1 MKKNNTKWIGAG
13 MLVLLGLM
21 IGFIVLFKN
30 NKKEEILPLK
40 ERQGAMAKGSEWAKT
55 KENVAKLIQKISEK
69 PDDPEPRVQ
78 LAQLY
83 MEEARITGDHQYY
96 DMASLRLLNSVLKK
110 DPNHFEALCFK
121 SMVLLSQ
128 HHFSEGLDEADKAI
142 SINGYNAFVYGL
154 AVDGNV
160 ELGNYD
166 DAVKNS
172 DKMVSIRPDLS
183 SYSRIS
189 YLREIY
195 GDNDGAIDA
204 MKMAVSAG
212 FPGLEQTS
220 WCRVQLGKLYENKGD
235 LTNAKLEYEIALS
248 QRPDYAYAYAG
259 EARIEKYNKNYKQAI
274 ADIQKAQGL
283 VNDYGFYD
291 ELSELFKLNGE
302 PAKAKQTAEELVNK
316 LNKDAETGNSDDQ
329 IGHYADKELA
339 YAYLKTGNNNKAM
352 EHALIE
358 YNRRPNNIDVN
369 EALAWVNYKMGNVKD
384 ADKYISVAMKTN
396 SQNPTLLCQ
405 AGIIKS
411 KLGDKEKGNLLIKKA
426 LSLDPYLSQDLTNE
440 IKPYLAMNN

>member
-1 MKKNNTKWIGAG
+1 MKNKRNSIGAG
-13 MLVLLGLM
+13 MLLVLAAVVT
-21 IGFIVLFKN
+21 FIIIYKAHQ
-30 NKKEEILPLK
+30 KDEILPLK
-40 ERQGAMAKGSEWAKT
+40 ARQGILANTSEWTKT
-55 KENVAKLIQKISEK
+55 KETVAKLMQKIQEK
-69 PDDPEPRVQ
+69 PEDPEPRVQ
-78 LAQLY
+78 LAQAY
-83 MEEARITGDHQYY
+83 MQEARVTGDHQYY
-96 DMASLRLLNSVLKK
+96 DMAALRLLNSVLKK
-110 DPNHFEALCFK
+110 DPNQFEALCFK

-128 HHFSEGLDEADKAI
+128 HHFSEGLEMADKAV
-142 SINGYNAFVYGL
+142 SINSYNAFVYGL
-154 AVDGNV
+154 VIDGNV

-166 DAVKNS
+166 EAVKNS

-195 GDNDGAIDA
+195 GDNEGAIEA

-220 WCRVQLGKLYENKGD
+220 WCRTQLGKLYENKGD
-235 LTNAKLEYEIALS
+235 LENAKLQYEIALS

-274 ADIQKAQGL
+274 SDIKKAQSL

-291 ELSELFKLNGE
+291 ELSELYKLNGE
-302 PAKAKQTAEELVNK
+302 TDKAKQTAEELIKK
-316 LNKDAETGNSDDQ
+316 LSKDAETGNSDDQ

-339 YAYLKTGNNNKAM
+339 YAYLKTGNNDKAL

-384 ADKYISVAMKTN
+384 ADKYISVALKTN

-411 KLGDKEKGNLLIKKA
+411 KNGDKEKGNLLIKKGI
-426 LSLDPYLSQDLTNE
+426 SLDPYLSQELSNE
-440 IKPYLAMNN
+440 MKPYLASR